1 MAWPLIP
8 LAPLTKA
15 TLGAV
20 GYTETN
26 SEDMV
31 YRWFMDVQFSLV
43 GIWHAHLRNGRVD
56 FNKKNSFEY
65 SGGFRVPLSTMT
77 AEILLRD
84 NSDQSRNTALVL
96 GQGEPCHCTQE
107 NYTFRASTCRTYRS
121 RKGLPTVVCGEA
133 SPQSNHPRDSRR
145 DSSLLEKQKEESDKK
160 LQHFLSLIR
169 EKVNRNSCTQWHTTH
184 AQ

>member
-31 YRWFMDVQFSLV
+31 YRWFIDVQFGLV

-65 SGGFRVPLSTMT
+65 SGEFRVPLSTMT

-84 NSDQSRNTALVL
+84 NSDQSRNTAPVL

-107 NYTFRASTCRTYRS
+107 NYTFSGIHLSDLSVAKGTSNRS
-121 RKGLPTVVCGEA
+121 MWGSIPAIKPSAG
-133 SPQSNHPRDSRR
+133 
-145 DSSLLEKQKEESDKK
+145 
-160 LQHFLSLIR
+160 
-169 EKVNRNSCTQWHTTH
+169 
-184 AQ
+184 